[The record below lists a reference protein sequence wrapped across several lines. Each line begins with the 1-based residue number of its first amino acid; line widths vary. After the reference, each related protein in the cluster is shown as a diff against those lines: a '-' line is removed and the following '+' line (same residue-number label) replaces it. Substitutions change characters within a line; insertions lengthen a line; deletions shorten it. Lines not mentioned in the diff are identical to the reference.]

1 MKNTIRRILKEEV
14 DRDQVDRFLTRVL
27 EISVRDNLEEF
38 HATSGTEELSQED
51 MMNINKTLR
60 NVIYS
65 FIKDQGELGFGNSD
79 IKPLSKI
86 IINYLSI
93 FKDKVRNKK
102 KFDSDIVKGVKQGAM
117 AKNQFIKDPSL
128 LRKNIYGHLLRD
140 MYEPAQ
146 YIKLQY

>member
-1 MKNTIRRILKEEV
+1 MMKHIIRRVLREEF
-14 DRDQVDRFLTRVL
+14 DRDQIERFLTRVL
-27 EISVRDNLEEF
+27 EKNVRNNLEDF
-38 HATSGTEELSQED
+38 HATSGTGELSQED

-65 FIKDQGELGFGNSD
+65 FIKDQGDLGFANSD

-93 FKDKVRNKK
+93 FKDKVKNKK
-102 KFDSDIVKGVKQGAM
+102 KFDSDIVKGIKDGVWY
-117 AKNQFIKDPSL
+117 KNQFIKDPSSL
-128 LRKNIYGHLLRD
+128 LIDKSMFSD

-146 YIKLQY
+146 YIQLQY